1 MILKTLSKSNVK
13 EVLEVIKGHEKTHF
27 AYIKKETG
35 LPSSNLTRILKELVD
50 TGLVENERE
59 LQGRMEISFY
69 LLTEAGLES
78 LAVYDF
84 EEKIEKLIKI
94 SLPNN
99 SDSE

>member
-13 EVLEVIKGHEKTHF
+13 EVLEVLKKHEKTHF
-27 AYIKKETG
+27 ANLKKETD

-78 LAVYDF
+78 LNVYDF
-84 EEKIEKLIKI
+84 EKKIEKLIKK
-94 SLPNN
+94 
-99 SDSE
+99 